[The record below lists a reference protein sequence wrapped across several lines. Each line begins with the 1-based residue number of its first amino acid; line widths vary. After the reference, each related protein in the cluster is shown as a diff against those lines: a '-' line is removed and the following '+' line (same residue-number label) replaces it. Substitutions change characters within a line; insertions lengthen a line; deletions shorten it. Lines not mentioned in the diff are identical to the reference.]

1 MTKSRILMKIPRKVD
16 MINDCIRPWSSIRVS
31 KSLTILRS
39 KKVMGKL
46 MVLRRKSLTIPM
58 LIRSDTY
65 SIRRLWIKSDAIE
78 RNGNPSLFQ
87 PFYEISETSSPIFRT
102 SCSRYGCRDIDRA
115 TFPFHIP
122 IHCRFRLWIKSDA
135 IELNAKII
143 PAISMVFTNW
153 QLWAR

>member
-1 MTKSRILMKIPRKVD
+1 MKIPRKVD

-78 RNGNPSLFQ
+78 
-87 PFYEISETSSPIFRT
+87 
-102 SCSRYGCRDIDRA
+102 
-115 TFPFHIP
+115 
-122 IHCRFRLWIKSDA
+122 
-135 IELNAKII
+135 LNAKII
-143 PAISMVFTNW
+143 PAISMVFTNAEIYNGLGYERGKYPD
-153 QLWAR
+153 QYPCNHTYYNLS

>member
-78 RNGNPSLFQ
+78 
-87 PFYEISETSSPIFRT
+87 
-102 SCSRYGCRDIDRA
+102 
-115 TFPFHIP
+115 
-122 IHCRFRLWIKSDA
+122 
-135 IELNAKII
+135 LNAKII

-153 QLWAR
+153 ILPDPMPKSTMDWDMKGESSPINIPATIPTISCEIRESFLIS